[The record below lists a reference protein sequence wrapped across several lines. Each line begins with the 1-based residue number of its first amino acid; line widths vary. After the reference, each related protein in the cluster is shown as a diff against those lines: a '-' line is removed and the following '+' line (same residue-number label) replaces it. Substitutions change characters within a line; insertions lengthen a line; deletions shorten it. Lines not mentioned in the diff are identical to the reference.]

1 MNTDKNARYSQEHE
15 WVRKEGDVY
24 YCDACGLE
32 LEVKKTCTCKP
43 GLDGCCTVPLS
54 CCGKE
59 MALKQDKDD

>member
-1 MNTDKNARYSQEHE
+1 MANCCDM
-15 WVRKEGDVY
+15 KEGDVF

-43 GLDGCCTVPLS
+43 GADGCCTVPLS

-59 MALKQDKDD
+59 MALKDK